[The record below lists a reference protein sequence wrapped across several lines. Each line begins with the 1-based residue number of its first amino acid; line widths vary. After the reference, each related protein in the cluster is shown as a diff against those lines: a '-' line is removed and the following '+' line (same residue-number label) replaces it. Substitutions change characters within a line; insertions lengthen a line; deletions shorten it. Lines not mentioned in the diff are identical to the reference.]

1 MEMPVS
7 STPSLDHLLG
17 AYFHQDWSLDGTEN
31 QAVETFVADEPD
43 LAAALPGEI
52 EALLAHVPDE
62 DDLRRVLFEKG
73 SYYTPSADEG
83 GYRRWLLEVSRR
95 AQEHTRGE

>member
-31 QAVETFVADEPD
+31 QAVETFVAIDQP
-43 LAAALPGEI
+43 PV
-52 EALLAHVPDE
+52 VPSSKSNSN
-62 DDLRRVLFEKG
+62 V
-73 SYYTPSADEG
+73 
-83 GYRRWLLEVSRR
+83 
-95 AQEHTRGE
+95 